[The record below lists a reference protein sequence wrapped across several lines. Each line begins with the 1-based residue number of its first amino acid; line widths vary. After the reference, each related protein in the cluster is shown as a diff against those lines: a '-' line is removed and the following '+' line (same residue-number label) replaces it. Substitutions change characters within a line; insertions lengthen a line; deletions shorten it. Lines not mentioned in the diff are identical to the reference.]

1 MITNFKNYKTYFFA
15 LSFSL
20 MSFYEVAA
28 QQVAVTENGEEVIL
42 YEDGTWK
49 YKDTKS
55 SWTTSLDTVIR
66 TKPAKSAF
74 LVKGSRFPYGV
85 WVNAKEWKFKK
96 TETGNESPSELSF
109 QLIGEEA
116 HALII
121 AERLHFSLNEL
132 REIAVAN
139 ATKAA
144 PDIQVV
150 HEDIRKIN
158 GVTVRC
164 LQMNGTVRGLKI
176 TYLGYYYSTEKGT
189 VQFITFTGQNLF
201 KEYKQRMEA
210 LLDGFVILE

>member
-1 MITNFKNYKTYFFA
+1 M
-15 LSFSL
+15 
-20 MSFYEVAA
+20 
-28 QQVAVTENGEEVIL
+28 
-42 YEDGTWK
+42 
-49 YKDTKS
+49 
-55 SWTTSLDTVIR
+55 
-66 TKPAKSAF
+66 
-74 LVKGSRFPYGV
+74 
-85 WVNAKEWKFKK
+85 
-96 TETGNESPSELSF
+96 
-109 QLIGEEA
+109 
-116 HALII
+116 
-121 AERLHFSLNEL
+121 